1 MAENIY
7 QQEARY
13 TFRVKESGAE
23 NPPHIAL
30 EPFDGEISFLKDSG
44 AHLFFNLSTG
54 TTLERAYEI
63 AQFMNDNLRELGC
76 FRLG

>member
-1 MAENIY
+1 MSNIY

-13 TFRVKESGAE
+13 TFRVKESGTE

-30 EPFDGEISFLKDSG
+30 EPFDGEISLFKDSG
-44 AHLFFNLSTG
+44 AHLFFNLPAG
-54 TTLERAYEI
+54 TTLEKAHEI
-63 AQFMNDNLRELGC
+63 ATFMNDNLRELGC